1 MNAKPDWRLSAPGA
15 VPLAALKRST
25 GPNVSGLEQW
35 ASIAGGAALVALG
48 LRRGGVLGAAVG
60 LGGATLLGRG
70 LTGRCPAKAAL
81 SPSTREKDIAE
92 QQGWSRASVTGHAV
106 TIGRPR
112 EEVYAFFR
120 DFLNLV
126 AVMENIER
134 IEVRDATHS
143 HWVVQGPFGKTVAFD
158 SVLTNEEPGRHFAWR
173 SVEGSGL
180 DNAGTVTFRE
190 APGGRGTEVHVL
202 MAFNPPGGMLGRTVA
217 GVMMKDPAVMLRQ
230 DLKRVKM
237 KLETGEVA
245 TSKAPDAS
253 PRGKGFPRP
262 SPL

>member
-15 VPLAALKRST
+15 VPIAALKRSQA
-25 GPNVSGLEQW
+25 PNVSGVEQW
-35 ASIAGGAALVALG
+35 ASIAGGAALVAVG
-48 LRRGGVLGAAVG
+48 IRRGGVLGIAAG

-70 LTGRCPAKAAL
+70 LTGHCPAKAAMT
-81 SPSTREKDIAE
+81 SGPREKEIAAE
-92 QQGWSRASVTGHAV
+92 RGWSKASVTGHAV

-112 EEVYAFFR
+112 DEVYAFFR

-126 AVMENIER
+126 PVMENIER
-134 IEVRDATHS
+134 IEVRDANQS
-143 HWVVQGPFGKTVAFD
+143 HWVVQGPFGKTVEFD
-158 SVLTNEEPGRHFAWR
+158 SVLTNEEPGRHFAWH
-173 SVEGSGL
+173 SVEGSGF

-217 GVMMKDPAVMLRQ
+217 GLVMKDPAVMLRQ